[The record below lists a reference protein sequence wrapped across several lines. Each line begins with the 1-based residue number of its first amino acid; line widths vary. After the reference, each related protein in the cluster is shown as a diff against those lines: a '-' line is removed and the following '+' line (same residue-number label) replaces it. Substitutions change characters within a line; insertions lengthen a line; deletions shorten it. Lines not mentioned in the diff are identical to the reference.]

1 MDNNQKNKLMLSIQL
16 INVFIG
22 IVITI
27 IFVIIYMNIESNKLR
42 ITLLSLLV
50 ILGIIIFAYLYITM
64 HKRNMKDSDIIS
76 TIELVNEENEI
87 IKKWDIRDKISFL
100 IGKSNGENDVFIDLN
115 SSIYS
120 PLIESNHAVLN
131 YASGKWYIEDL
142 SVESRVCIEKNEDGK
157 KYRVVKNAPCTVKK
171 GDIIFIS
178 KVKLLLK

>member
-1 MDNNQKNKLMLSIQL
+1 MANNYKNKLMLSIQL

-22 IVITI
+22 ILLTLIFTI
-27 IFVIIYMNIESNKLR
+27 IYINIESKELK

-50 ILGIIIFAYLYITM
+50 IFGIIIFTYLYIIM
-64 HKRNMKDSDIIS
+64 HKRNIKDIA
-76 TIELVNEENEI
+76 
-87 IKKWDIRDKISFL
+87 DKVSFL
-100 IGKSNGENDVFIDLN
+100 IGKSNRENDVLIDLN

-120 PLIESNHAVLN
+120 QFIEDNHAVLN

-157 KYRVVKNAPCTVKK
+157 KYRVVKNTPCTVKK

>member
-27 IFVIIYMNIESNKLR
+27 IFVIIYMNIESKELR

-50 ILGIIIFAYLYITM
+50 ILGIIIFAYLYTII
-64 HKRNMKDSDIIS
+64 HKRNLEDADVIS
-76 TIELVNEENEI
+76 TIELVNEDNEI
-87 IKKWDIRDKISFL
+87 IKKWNIKDKVSL
-100 IGKSNGENDVFIDLN
+100 MIGKNNRENDVFIDLN

-120 PLIESNHAVLN
+120 PLIENNHAVLN
-131 YASGKWYIEDL
+131 FASGKWYIEDL
-142 SVESRVCIEKNEDGK
+142 SVESRVCIQKNEDGK
-157 KYRVVKNAPCTVKK
+157 KYRVVKNTPCTIKK
-171 GDIIFIS
+171 GDIIYIS

>member
-64 HKRNMKDSDIIS
+64 HKRNANDSDIIS

-87 IKKWDIRDKISFL
+87 IKKWDIREKISFL
-100 IGKSNGENDVFIDLN
+100 IGKSNEENDVFIDLN

-120 PLIESNHAVLN
+120 PLIENNHAVLN

>member
-27 IFVIIYMNIESNKLR
+27 IFVIIYMNIESNKLI

-64 HKRNMKDSDIIS
+64 HKRNANDSDIIS

-120 PLIESNHAVLN
+120 PLIENNHAVLN